1 MMIFMDGM
9 FRMEIV
15 QKKNIPEQSID
26 YGCEHNQCSWMESF
40 FFWLMFDDLR
50 LELPEKTSTPGRIT
64 PLIPDHG
71 AMKI

>member
-26 YGCEHNQCSWMESF
+26 YG
-40 FFWLMFDDLR
+40 
-50 LELPEKTSTPGRIT
+50 
-64 PLIPDHG
+64 
-71 AMKI
+71 

>member
-1 MMIFMDGM
+1 MFMDG
-9 FRMEIV
+9 IV
-15 QKKNIPEQSID
+15 
-26 YGCEHNQCSWMESF
+26 